1 MVLDLE
7 AFILMWKIKYG
18 NTDNAWQKVMSG
30 EEIREVGKIIIVVK
44 IGGQDFLT
52 MLRRIGSTC
61 TCGNKMTSLERK
73 ALLGHE
79 LW

>member
-1 MVLDLE
+1 MTLKPLY
-7 AFILMWKIKYG
+7 LMWKIKYG

-30 EEIREVGKIIIVVK
+30 EEIREVGKITIVVR

-61 TCGNKMTSLERK
+61 TCRNKMTSLERK